1 MSKRETYENKMQER
15 LEGLKSQIAELRDRA
30 QQVEINLELEYYTLL
45 DELHLELE
53 ASEHKLAM
61 LKLANE
67 EKWEEFKSDLE
78 HSWKSLRALITA
90 ITAP

>member
-1 MSKRETYENKMQER
+1 MSRRKTYENQMQAR
-15 LEGLKSQIAELRDRA
+15 LEGLKSEIAKLRDKA
-30 QQVEINLELEYYTLL
+30 HQVETNLELEYHTLL

-61 LKLANE
+61 LKLVNE
-67 EKWEEFKSDLE
+67 EKWEEFRSELE

>member
-1 MSKRETYENKMQER
+1 MQGR
-15 LEGLKSQIAELRDRA
+15 LEGLKSEIAELKDKA
-30 QQVEINLELEYYTLL
+30 QREEINLELEYYTLL
-45 DELHLELE
+45 EELHLKLE
-53 ASEHKLAM
+53 ATEHKLEM